1 MHIYEILIQP
11 VITEKSTT
19 LQERGKYVFKVHPK
33 AGKVQIKEAV
43 EKNFNVKVED
53 VNITKIHGKRKRYG
67 PRPKKMPDLKKA
79 IVTLKSGE
87 SIQIVEGI

>member
-11 VITEKSTT
+11 IITEKSTT
-19 LQERGKYVFKVHPK
+19 LQERGKYVFKVHPR

-43 EKNFNVKVED
+43 EKNFNVKVAD

-87 SIQIVEGI
+87 SIQLVEGI